1 MNRKLK
7 YQAAVLLL
15 AGSLACM
22 SGCGNKWVLEDPST
36 ETDTMDMVTDIRD
49 TETEEIMETEVEGET
64 AETEDNKE
72 LFDNTCFVPDG
83 IELKPPY
90 IGVSMKIKDKNDW
103 YDFIADAKGYI

>member
-36 ETDTMDMVTDIRD
+36 ETDTMDMVTDIRN

-64 AETEDNKE
+64 AVTEDDIFRWGGE
-72 LFDNTCFVPDG
+72 EYFLLFHG
-83 IELKPPY
+83 
-90 IGVSMKIKDKNDW
+90 DW
-103 YDFIADAKGYI
+103 TVAEYAG